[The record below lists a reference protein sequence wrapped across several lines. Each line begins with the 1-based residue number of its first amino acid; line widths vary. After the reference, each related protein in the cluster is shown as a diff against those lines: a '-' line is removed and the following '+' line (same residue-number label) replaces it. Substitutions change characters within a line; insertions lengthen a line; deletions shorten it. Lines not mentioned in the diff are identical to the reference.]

1 LPCYC
6 TVKVGCADRGDGV
19 NARPGVVYLVGAG
32 PGDPGLMTARSLAL
46 IASADAIFHDRLIP
60 PGALDG
66 AREDA
71 ELLYVGK
78 RPDDGLE
85 DPPGEDL
92 SARRSTVPQGEIN
105 ERLVEAAR
113 AGKSVVRLKGGDP
126 FVFGRG
132 GEEGEAL
139 RAAGVE
145 FEVVPGVTAGVAASA
160 YAGIPVTHRDDAS
173 AVAFVTGHEDP
184 DKAETALDWEAL
196 ARFPGTLVFYM
207 GVKRLGENT
216 AALVAAGRDAGEPA
230 AAVER
235 GTMDGQRTVVATLGT
250 LAEAVEREGIG
261 APALIV
267 VGPVVERRE
276 QLAWLER
283 RPLHGKR
290 VVVTRARAQA
300 SGLASTLRSL
310 GAEVVE
316 LPAIRIEP
324 RIESEEVRRAVER
337 IGEYALVCL
346 TSPNGAHL
354 LFEALGNA
362 DLDARALGEGP
373 KQKQVGRG
381 RPGAA
386 AATGAQG
393 GASGPTAPPKRA
405 DAGGSPAGPEQAGT
419 TIAAIGPGTAR
430 ALAEHGIEAD
440 VVPERF
446 VAEALVEALAP
457 VEIEGRPVL
466 VARAAEAR
474 DVLPDALRERGAE
487 VDVVALY
494 ETVRETPSPEAVEA
508 AQSADYVTF
517 TSSSTVRNLT
527 EALGDRF
534 PAAVRIVSIGPIT
547 SEAAREAG
555 LEVHVEAERHDAD
568 GLVEALLADVQ

>member
-1 LPCYC
+1 
-6 TVKVGCADRGDGV
+6 
-19 NARPGVVYLVGAG
+19 VVYLVGAG
-32 PGDPGLMTARSLAL
+32 PGDPGLMTARALEL
-46 IASADAIFHDRLIP
+46 IAAADAIFYDRLIP
-60 PGALDG
+60 SGALDG
-66 AREDA
+66 ARPDA
-71 ELLYVGK
+71 NLVYVGK
-78 RPDDGLE
+78 AP
-85 DPPGEDL
+85 
-92 SARRSTVPQGEIN
+92 ARDVPVVGHHSGHSITGTSESQGEIN
-105 ERLVEAAR
+105 DLLVEAAR
-113 AGKSVVRLKGGDP
+113 TGKIVVRLKGGDP

-139 RAAGVE
+139 REAGVE
-145 FEVVPGVTAGVAASA
+145 FEVVPGVTAGVAATA

-184 DKAETALDWEAL
+184 EKGETALDWEAL

-207 GVKRLGENT
+207 GVKRLAQNA
-216 AALVAAGRDAGEPA
+216 AALIAAGRDAEEPA
-230 AAVER
+230 AAIER
-235 GTMDGQRTVVATLGT
+235 GTMEGQRTVVATLGT

-276 QLAWLER
+276 ALAWLER
-283 RPLHGKR
+283 RPLHGR
-290 VVVTRARAQA
+290 RIVVTRARAQA
-300 SGLASTLRSL
+300 SGLAATLRGL

-324 RIESEEVRRAVER
+324 RIESEEVRQAVER
-337 IGEYALVCL
+337 IGEYALICV

-354 LFEALGNA
+354 LFEALDAAG
-362 DLDARALGEGP
+362 LDARALSPAPMRPKKQQVREG
-373 KQKQVGRG
+373 KASS
-381 RPGAA
+381 GADKA
-386 AATGAQG
+386 QSQG
-393 GASGPTAPPKRA
+393 GADPAP
-405 DAGGSPAGPEQAGT
+405 DASAGAGAGAGVETSVPPQT

-430 ALAEHGIEAD
+430 ALAEHGIVAD

-457 VEIEGRPVL
+457 VEVEGRRVL

-474 DVLPDALRERGAE
+474 DVLPDALRKRGAE

-494 ETVRETPSPEAVEA
+494 ETVREAPEPEAVEA

-534 PAAVRIVSIGPIT
+534 PSQARIVSIGPIT
-547 SEAAREAG
+547 SEAARAAG
-555 LEVHVEAERHDAD
+555 LAVAVEAERHDVD
-568 GLVEALLADVQ
+568 GLVEALLTDATTPR